1 MGRTTHRMK
10 ALCPFALDGIEVEI
24 TYTFTPG
31 APEQGPTY
39 SSGGQPA
46 DPDEVEF
53 VSVDAWLAT
62 YPLLQSIQKML
73 DEWAIEYLA
82 SDDGFDDARNQ
93 AIEDEEAA
101 RDRAD
106 EERAETKRSY

>member
-10 ALCPFALDGIEVEI
+10 ALCPFALDSIEVEI
-24 TYTFTPG
+24 TYTFSPG
-31 APEQGPTY
+31 APEQGPSY

-53 VSVDAWLAT
+53 VSVETWLTSAFL
-62 YPLLQSIQKML
+62 PVPSIRKML

-82 SDDGFDDARNQ
+82 SDDGFAAAVEQAEEDDDA
-93 AIEDEEAA
+93 A
-101 RDRAD
+101 R
-106 EERAETKRSY
+106 ERAAEMRSER

>member
-1 MGRTTHRMK
+1 MTRTTHRMK
-10 ALCPFALDGIEVEI
+10 ALCPFALDAIEVEI
-24 TYTFTPG
+24 TYTYLPG

-53 VSVDAWLAT
+53 VSVGHAASLLSP
-62 YPLLQSIQKML
+62 PLQKML

-82 SDDGFDDARNQ
+82 SDDGFAAAVDHAEDD
-93 AIEDEEAA
+93 ESAA
-101 RDRAD
+101 R
-106 EERAETKRSY
+106 ERAAEYRRER